1 MTSAGTKIKDH
12 KQRGE
17 WAEMRFMAIA
27 SEHGLRVSKPYGD
40 SARYDFV
47 VESKGRLLRVQ
58 VKSTTAKRYGGYLCH
73 AVHSISSPYTPEQI
87 DFFAIMVIPKE
98 VWYIVPAE
106 VVLSNKT
113 YLLLSPGRKKEK
125 YGRYREAWNLLKQA
139 GSKDAELAEPE
150 PGLVQAEKLPVTTEP
165 GGEPGEIPEMRGEI
179 EPAPGA
185 YFNQDLLRK
194 RMGACFEFVRG
205 RRR

>member
-1 MTSAGTKIKDH
+1 
-12 KQRGE
+12 
-17 WAEMRFMAIA
+17 MRFMAIA

-73 AVHSISSPYTPEQI
+73 AVHSIATPYTPEQI

-113 YLLLSPGRKKEK
+113 YLLLSPGRKREK
-125 YGRYREAWNLLKQA
+125 YGRYREAWDLLRNARGKGKVDGKTESQE
-139 GSKDAELAEPE
+139 KPE
-150 PGLVQAEKLPVTTEP
+150 PLAADELPVATEA
-165 GGEPGEIPEMRGEI
+165 GGEAGEIPEMRGAV
-179 EPAPGA
+179 EPAPGGA

-205 RRR
+205 HRR